1 MIFESFLKS
10 ILFER
15 TVCWMIPDA
24 YSGTS
29 RNSTGPSVEIRGSEY
44 SLAKGPDSK
53 AKTTYMITATA
64 ILK

>member
-1 MIFESFLKS
+1 
-10 ILFER
+10 
-15 TVCWMIPDA
+15 MIPDA